1 MAFDG
6 PGGSLFGKNRFMS
19 RKECLKNEHVDKWG
33 GGGVTE
39 TAGIRG
45 VRDKHREQEPA
56 IHSEEY
62 RENE

>member
-1 MAFDG
+1 
-6 PGGSLFGKNRFMS
+6 MS
-19 RKECLKNEHVDKWG
+19 RKECLKNEYVVKWG
-33 GGGVTE
+33 DGGVTE

-56 IHSEEY
+56 IHSEEH